1 MKNDLNDHELIAD
14 PGVVATWIKGW
25 ALARETSP
33 PVEDHGGFRVDV
45 GWPEQ
50 RARYVFPRISPAMRE
65 LAATIA
71 EPWVFVKACASPA
84 AMRAALP
91 AKWAIQPPGFM
102 MVCRSAMAGKA
113 APPDGYL
120 LDATEPGPV
129 AIVRAL
135 APGGGLAAIGRVVR
149 VGEFAIYDRIETDA
163 AHRRRGLARAV
174 MKTLESIARDH
185 GATRG
190 VLVATADGRG
200 LYEALG
206 WELHSLYTTAAIPPP
221 PDRITLHASAL
232 AAL

>member
-1 MKNDLNDHELIAD
+1 MADDHELVAD

-25 ALARETSP
+25 TLARETSP

-45 GWPEQ
+45 GWAQQ
-50 RARYVFPRISPAMRE
+50 RTRYVFPRISSAMRE

-91 AKWAIQPPGFM
+91 ARWAIQPPGFM
-102 MVCRSAMAGKA
+102 MECRGVMTGEA
-113 APPDGYL
+113 ATPDGYL
-120 LDATEPGPV
+120 LDATEPRSI

-135 APGGGLAAIGRVVR
+135 APGGELAAIGRVVR

-174 MKTLESIARDH
+174 MKKLESIARDQ
-185 GATRG
+185 GASRG

-200 LYEALG
+200 LYEGLG

-221 PDRITLHASAL
+221 NVTS
-232 AAL
+232 

>member
-1 MKNDLNDHELIAD
+1 MADHHALSAD

-25 ALARETSP
+25 TLARETAP

-45 GWPEQ
+45 GWPQQ
-50 RARYVFPRISPAMRE
+50 RTRYVFSRITPAMCE
-65 LAATIA
+65 LASTIE

-84 AMRAALP
+84 AVRAALP

-102 MVCRSAMAGKA
+102 MECRGAMAGEA
-113 APPDGYL
+113 GSPEGYL
-120 LDATEPGPV
+120 LDATEPRPV

-135 APGGGLAAIGRVVR
+135 TPGGELAAIGRVVR

-163 AHRRRGLARAV
+163 AHRRRGLARAI
-174 MKTLESIARDH
+174 MKKLESIARDG
-185 GATRG
+185 GASRG

-221 PDRITLHASAL
+221 NTTS
-232 AAL
+232 